1 MPARKCT
8 AASALGNQCG
18 HPAKSHR
25 YRDSPF
31 ASALCCTRRPWS
43 RPNPEPR
50 RSSARYP
57 ARRGCSKAM
66 ESGNSEERYM
76 NWARRVRSRPRADSA
91 PGPDRKVG
99 SQRSRSLPRS
109 GARVVAPGPSSRRDE
124 LRRNGFKL
132 LPEMP
137 LRRWQ
142 HAEIGLKWMG
152 RGPQHPTG
160 TIKAEYRHATKK
172 AGPYEPANDETET
185 EDRSPRI
192 GPQSFSV
199 FSIPLAGPS
208 LHQQSAK
215 LYAEAPDRR
224 VRTSRYG

>member
-76 NWARRVRSRPRADSA
+76 NWARRVRSRPRAYSA

-124 LRRNGFKL
+124 LRQRL
-132 LPEMP
+132 QAPPRDAAAAVAACRDWVEMD
-137 LRRWQ
+137 
-142 HAEIGLKWMG
+142 
-152 RGPQHPTG
+152 GPRAATPTC
-160 TIKAEYRHATKK
+160 TIKAEYRHGTKK